1 MPWNEPGK
9 NDGNKDPWGNRNK
22 QDGPP
27 DLDEVFKKISGI
39 FGGGKRG
46 GNTAKGG
53 GGGIFLGILVAL
65 VLVWAGAG
73 IYTVNEAESGVIL
86 RFGKYKE
93 TVGPGLGWRVWGI
106 DKIYKVNTNE
116 LLQARVDGRML
127 TKDINIVDVEIGLQ
141 YRIIGPED
149 FLFNLST
156 PKIALAQATESA
168 LRQVLGD
175 NNVDAVLTS
184 EKERIR
190 NDLQQELIKILDEYK
205 SGIKI
210 ETVTLE
216 RALPPQQVN
225 DAFEEVNRAEQDA
238 KREVQ
243 DAQAYSNRELP
254 LAEAEAEKMK
264 QQASAY
270 KTEVLARAR
279 GEVARFEK
287 LLPQYLAAPEV
298 TRQRLYLETLEEVM
312 SRSTKVMVDVEGGNN
327 MLYIPLDKIM
337 NKRSAEG
344 VQK

>member
-1 MPWNEPGK
+1 MPWNEPG
-9 NDGNKDPWGNRNK
+9 NNNGNKDPWGNRNK

-27 DLDEVFKKISGI
+27 DLDEIFKKIGGF

-46 GNTAKGG
+46 GTGTSKSGG
-53 GGGIFLGILVAL
+53 SILAGILVIL
-65 VLVWAGAG
+65 GLLWSVAG

-86 RFGKYKE
+86 RFGKYHT
-93 TVGPGLGWRVWGI
+93 TVGPGLGWRLWGI
-106 DKIYKVNTNE
+106 DRIYKVNTNE

-141 YRIIGPED
+141 YRIIDPED
-149 FLFNLST
+149 YLFNLGA
-156 PKIALAQATESA
+156 PKQALLQASESA

-190 NDLQQELIKILDEYK
+190 SQLEQELVQILDNYK

-254 LAEAEAEKMK
+254 LAEAEAEKIR

-270 KTEVLARAR
+270 KTEVLAKAR

-287 LLPQYLAAPEV
+287 LLPQYTAAPEV
-298 TRQRLYLETLEEVM
+298 TRQRLYIETLEEVM
-312 SRSTKVMVDVEGGNN
+312 SRTTKVMVDVEGGNN
-327 MLYIPLDKIM
+327 MMYIPLDKLM
-337 NKRSAEG
+337 NKRVEG
-344 VQK
+344 SQK